1 MGAHEIKLLALR
13 LVRPARD
20 QVDELNRSARS
31 LGGEWLVDN
40 LPAGCLQLAVNVS
53 ARLFDR
59 VRFRRA
65 RTEIDQRLHMRERSC
80 SGKFLP
86 RFRLRAGRFAAGQAE
101 DDKPD
106 NAQEK

>member
-1 MGAHEIKLLALR
+1 MGTHKIELLVLR

-40 LPAGCLQLAVNVS
+40 LPAGCLQLVVNVS
-53 ARLFDR
+53 ARLFDC

-65 RTEIDQRLHMRERSC
+65 RAEIDQRLHMRERSF
-80 SGKFLP
+80 SGKILP
-86 RFRLRAGRFAAGQAE
+86 RFSLRTGRFAARYAE
-101 DDKPD
+101 
-106 NAQEK
+106 A